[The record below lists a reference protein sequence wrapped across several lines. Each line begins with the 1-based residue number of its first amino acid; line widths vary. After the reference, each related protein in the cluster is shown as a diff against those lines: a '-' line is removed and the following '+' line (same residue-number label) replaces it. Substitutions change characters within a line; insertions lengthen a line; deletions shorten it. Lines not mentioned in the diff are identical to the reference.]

1 MPRPVDKYANPGS
14 GSIADRLRRIRERTE
29 AGDPAGGRGKE
40 FSEPVKKPNP
50 TPSRTTP
57 NPEIGGEDPYEPGTR
72 RYERRQ

>member
-40 FSEPVKKPNP
+40 FSEPVEVPK
-50 TPSRTTP
+50 P
-57 NPEIGGEDPYEPGTR
+57 NPEIGGDDPYEPGTR